1 MSKIAFYLNDV
12 IPAIMPEPLYAHAVR
27 MGYETEHWAGK
38 ANSYVQ
44 REGAGYGEGYLLMR
58 WGDISGISID
68 AQVSMTIRQTPS
80 SGESGPTSQVTY
92 GKLHL
97 KSIKAIYSVG
107 AMTDDTPCLVHLVD
121 ARYIL
126 QMTSINKSYNTPS
139 PAPTSKDPDDAEFY
153 DVESLNSG
161 SVWTW
166 QEMFNDIWDNLP
178 SAYAGSAPTL
188 PYSPDGLPYDFNFRG
203 QSAWNAAWVV
213 LDTLRVGLTL
223 SPSGSVS
230 LFQRSVA
237 QPELAAAYESNKQF
251 GVGRNL
257 AQASVAARIPQNIK
271 VTFSKTHVGPGVAVE
286 IARSGNYLQNMLHTE
301 TIATGVTGAISGT
314 SVTLHD
320 DFQAVISANG
330 TLLNASDLT
339 SRATERVQKLVSALQ
354 KASPTRTSYVG
365 YRSDFTPG
373 SEIKQVVHSDLAATS
388 GLTTEITQQ
397 SSDID
402 VKLIDLWSQLKQHEL
417 EGVGGGS
424 SIGGMGGRPG
434 IIGRELA
441 MTSKA
446 KPKAADAHAVNQV
459 AYPHHTHLV
468 KIDDGAS
475 ATGALVARNSDGLY
489 PGKIIQA
496 DPDDPFTSFSA
507 YTEGESCFIVASNLY
522 VGSTNSNAK
531 ICQGEIYPAKINGA
545 YDSGGDVRPLFILHR
560 SQNEIWHVTAGG
572 AIGAGAS
579 GSVTLPDGRTVNAT
593 NWSTDIP
600 ITPGMKITV
609 FLDQTDSQYYAIAA
623 KISNAE
629 IFACTVGSPTIA
641 PNATGYVIT
650 RTGSTIQPARNWSN
664 TKVIYGDK
672 VVCWKD
678 SADDQYYFLKGG
690 GGLRWFKALTN
701 GPTGSEGGA
710 VSVYLTRA
718 LDGGPVPAISAIS
731 NPHRL
736 AALGFKEI
744 TFCEDYSGEVL
755 EYRLIQAEH
764 VNQRTVVD
772 LKYDPTV
779 NSLMYKYRNC
789 AVLSNEEVSGW
800 LSFAVCT
807 QTDIVTN
814 VYLSSDDIKV
824 TKSTAVVL
832 EQGTPATTN
841 LMSFTSKTFVK
852 EVTYDGTELNMIQ
865 FDAKVW
871 SPTTEVEDTIATTS
885 DQVVIYDMEDT
896 GSALYE
902 HKIELTVWNVAEAAG
917 ETLVTI
923 ENCPTE

>member
-1 MSKIAFYLNDV
+1 MPKISFYLNDI
-12 IPAIMPEPLYAHAVR
+12 IPAITPEPLYAHAVR
-27 MGYETEHWAGK
+27 MGYETEHWTGK
-38 ANSYVQ
+38 ANSYSQ
-44 REGAGYGEGYLLMR
+44 REGSSYGEGYLLMR
-58 WGDISGISID
+58 WGDISSISINS
-68 AQVSMTIRQTPS
+68 QVSMTIRQAPS
-80 SGESGPTSQVTY
+80 SGESGSASQITF

-107 AMTDDTPCLVHLVD
+107 VMTDDTPCLVHVVD
-121 ARYIL
+121 ARHVL
-126 QMTSINKSYNTPS
+126 QMSSINKSYNTPS
-139 PAPTSKDPDDAEFY
+139 PAPASKNPDDAEFY
-153 DVESLNSG
+153 DVESLNAG

-166 QEMFNDIWDNLP
+166 QEMLNDIWDNLP
-178 SAYAGSAPTL
+178 SSYAGSAPTL

-203 QSAWNAAWVV
+203 MSAWDAVWVV

-237 QPELAAAYESNKQF
+237 QPELSSAYENNKQY

-257 AQASVAARIPQNIK
+257 AQSSVATRIPENIK
-271 VTFSKTHVGPGVAVE
+271 ITFSKTHVGPGVAVE

-301 TIATGVTGAISGT
+301 TVATGVAGAISGT
-314 SVTLHD
+314 SITLHD
-320 DFQAVISANG
+320 DFQAVIAADGSV
-330 TLLNASDLT
+330 LNSSDLT

-354 KASPTRTSYVG
+354 KSLPTRTSYVG
-365 YRSDFTPG
+365 YRSDFVPG
-373 SEIKQVVHSDLAATS
+373 SEIKQVVHADLAVAA

-397 SSDID
+397 SSDAD
-402 VKLIDLWSQLKQHEL
+402 VKLIDLWSQIKQREM
-417 EGVGGGS
+417 EGVGGGGS

-446 KPKAADAHAVNQV
+446 KPKAADAHTVNQV

-489 PGKIIQA
+489 LGKIIQA
-496 DPDDPFTSFSA
+496 DPDEPFTSFSA
-507 YTEGESCFIVASNLY
+507 YTEGEDCFIVASNLY

-545 YDSGGDVRPLFILHR
+545 FNSGGDVRPLFILHR

-579 GSVTLPDGRTVNAT
+579 GTVTLPDGRSVTVT
-593 NWSTDIP
+593 NWSTDVP
-600 ITPGMKITV
+600 ITAGMKITV
-609 FLDQTDSQYYAIAA
+609 FLDQTNSQYYAIAA

-629 IFACTVGSPTIA
+629 IYACTVGSPTIA

-650 RTGSTIQPARNWSN
+650 QTGGTISPARNWST

-678 SADDQYYFLKGG
+678 SSDNQYYFLKGG
-690 GGLRWFKALTN
+690 GGLRWFKAITN
-701 GPTGSEGGA
+701 GATDGEGGA
-710 VSVYLTRA
+710 VSVSLVKA
-718 LDGGPVPAISAIS
+718 LDGGPVPAISVVS
-731 NPHRL
+731 NPHKL
-736 AALGFKEI
+736 AALGAKEV
-744 TFCEDYSGEVL
+744 TFCEDYSGENL
-755 EYRLIQAEH
+755 DYRLVQAEH
-764 VNQRTVVD
+764 VKQRTIVD
-772 LKYDPTV
+772 LKYDATL
-779 NSLMYKYRNC
+779 NSLMYKYRDC
-789 AVLSNEEVSGW
+789 WVLSDEDVSGW
-800 LSFAVCT
+800 QTFAVCV
-807 QTDIVTN
+807 QTDIVSN

-832 EQGTPATTN
+832 ELGTPVTSN

-852 EVTYDGTELNMIQ
+852 EVTYDGTDLTMVQ
-865 FDAKVW
+865 FDAKIW
-871 SPTTEVEDTIATTS
+871 TPTTENPTIIVSTTEATLVYDVEDRTT
-885 DQVVIYDMEDT
+885 D
-896 GSALYE
+896 LYQ
-902 HKIELTVWNVAEAAG
+902 HKTTLTVWDIASTSG
-917 ETLVTI
+917 EVIVEI
-923 ENCPTE
+923 EECE